1 MWLCWRTPAWYFSYG
16 LHYSLMPM
24 CSWKL
29 RVHTSVRPK
38 LLHTVVCRLSALEAV
53 IEDGQSLH
61 VNLNPSIN
69 PNLLNHISLVFSK
82 AASSLANMSHTV
94 RLYGN
99 GNSTSSTTAAAGL
112 SYPPRQEQHQQGKGT
127 QEGSP
132 DANSSMKGGI
142 ASAVDAVCGRPADQH
157 HCWQQFK
164 MQLAGLMQDECEQHW
179 ADVMTAA
186 SDSPMIVPTLTGV
199 GDVCRCSHMAL
210 KCVRSK

>member
-1 MWLCWRTPAWYFSYG
+1 
-16 LHYSLMPM
+16 
-24 CSWKL
+24 
-29 RVHTSVRPK
+29 
-38 LLHTVVCRLSALEAV
+38 LEAV

-82 AASSLANMSHTV
+82 AASSLANMSHIV
-94 RLYGN
+94 RLYGS
-99 GNSTSSTTAAAGL
+99 STSSTTAAAGL
-112 SYPPRQEQHQQGKGT
+112 SNPLQQEQHQQGKGT

-164 MQLAGLMQDECEQHW
+164 AQLAGLMQDECEQHW
-179 ADVMTAA
+179 VDVMSAA
-186 SDSPMIVPTLTGV
+186 SDSPVVLPTLTGV
-199 GDVCRCSHMAL
+199 GNVPLLILGTHS
-210 KCVRSK
+210 VRFEKQTCLLTWLNPSSGSRMWAC